1 MDQHSVEAQDH
12 FYDARSHGTSSVSM
26 SRENSLTAMLP
37 QSPSSAGDGRPAC
50 DGARLNTYQVTSL
63 EPTGSGNSVKSA
75 DMLAG
80 AAQAPSQQPAASDA
94 MELDAKASAAP
105 TSTPSPPTI
114 PDDPSIDPLEGDV
127 VPLGS
132 ISPLSGDPQLLC
144 NGAGASNATAAPP
157 LAGDASL
164 LSLGDDVG
172 VSASDPFAAAS
183 PEPVLATDD
192 ASEAWGTPQ
201 GDKEV
206 SESNQADD
214 YAHSAERDGT
224 EAQTAPGGKPA
235 VPAVSL
241 NSLSLKD
248 LSHAPDAQA
257 PLLSPV
263 RNISGTLEDAIA
275 QDNAGL
281 FGGLQMGGDADNS
294 NVAPPAAE
302 PMPANASASTSDPS
316 AASPPSSSPPLAPSS
331 PAKAAAPDT
340 LATRPLT
347 VRTASPS
354 RTTAPKSSGIAA
366 VSSTEATS
374 GSVRLPVSVPVRLFA
389 HLWLPSPAAPVPLVI
404 HPPAPVS
411 GLPSQAFS
419 HGIALVH
426 VCIFSAPTPPQL
438 YLRTPT
444 SLLAFTL

>member
-50 DGARLNTYQVTSL
+50 DGARLNTYQVTRL
-63 EPTGSGNSVKSA
+63 ESTGSGNSVKSA
-75 DMLAG
+75 DVLVG

-94 MELDAKASAAP
+94 MELNAKAYAAP
-105 TSTPSPPTI
+105 TSTPSPPSI

-144 NGAGASNATAAPP
+144 NGEGASNATAAPP

-172 VSASDPFAAAS
+172 ASASDPFAAAS

-214 YAHSAERDGT
+214 VARSAERDGM
-224 EAQTAPGGKPA
+224 EAQTAPGGSSKPA

-248 LSHAPDAQA
+248 LSHASDAQP

-281 FGGLQMGGDADNS
+281 FGDLQMGGDADNS

-302 PMPANASASTSDPS
+302 PVPANASASTSEPS
-316 AASPPSSSPPLAPSS
+316 AAKPPSSSPPLAPSS

-340 LATRPLT
+340 VSYTHLT
-347 VRTASPS
+347 
-354 RTTAPKSSGIAA
+354 
-366 VSSTEATS
+366 
-374 GSVRLPVSVPVRLFA
+374 LPTKRIV
-389 HLWLPSPAAPVPLVI
+389 
-404 HPPAPVS
+404 
-411 GLPSQAFS
+411 
-419 HGIALVH
+419 
-426 VCIFSAPTPPQL
+426 
-438 YLRTPT
+438 
-444 SLLAFTL
+444 